1 MNIKNIKK
9 RLLFIQLPLVL
20 FFFLFFHNFHFL
32 NLFFSNYLEELEKKK
47 KVFVVKQ
54 NSLKI
59 IKKKKFS
66 T

>member
-47 KVFVVKQ
+47 KSVCCET
-54 NSLKI
+54 
-59 IKKKKFS
+59 KFFKNH
-66 T
+66 

>member
-32 NLFFSNYLEELEKKK
+32 NLFFSNYLEELKKK
-47 KVFVVKQ
+47 SVCCET
-54 NSLKI
+54 
-59 IKKKKFS
+59 KFFKNH
-66 T
+66 